1 MSGDLISSY
10 KVQGFFVIAIAHQ
23 SDEVYYGVA
32 RQRPGHAG
40 NTRASVMLSLA
51 VGSTYNFSVFSVNE
65 SGLPYYRSS
74 SQAHTVTVNASSNEQ
89 NSTVNNESK
98 CMWLDDVIQ

>member
-1 MSGDLISSY
+1 MSGDLISS
-10 KVQGFFVIAIAHQ
+10 KVQGFFVIAIAHH

-40 NTRASVMLSLA
+40 NTRTSVTLSLA

-65 SGLPYYRSS
+65 SGLPYYRSA
-74 SQAHTVTVNASSNEQ
+74 SQAYTVTVNASSNEQ
-89 NSTVNNESK
+89 NATVNNIGK
-98 CMWLDDVIQ
+98 YMWLDNVIQ